1 MSDFAG
7 SGGVGGV
14 GGVGGEA
21 PETAEE
27 CRVITD
33 RIQKLEMARALAET
47 GQVVRALEL
56 LRKLRTAYVEPDK
69 RRLVEWLITDLEQKQ
84 R

>member
-1 MSDFAG
+1 MSDFAA
-7 SGGVGGV
+7 S

-47 GQVVRALEL
+47 GQVVRALEM
-56 LRKLRTAYVEPDK
+56 LRKLRSAYVEPDK
-69 RRLVEWLITDLEQKQ
+69 RRLIEWMITDLEQKQ